1 MLDDAPPDELRELPG
16 QLRELFAHGAAD
28 GRMLP
33 VDLELPPGRL
43 VVPASG
49 GRPAYW
55 LCDDPDPEVG
65 YLWSDFLD
73 AHENSGLWPLLF
85 FGPKGTADYW
95 EGGPVR
101 PEAMS
106 DPAAVDAETAL
117 TTRWP
122 VYNSPGMTEPFGFH
136 WPGLAPAPDDDDHWH
151 RVAGAYL
158 LADEIAIQLCDR
170 HPSGSVR
177 LGLVAAPSGADA
189 LTVAGW
195 DGPFNFEPDTA
206 RISAVVRSWEERFG
220 AVVVAVGRDQLH
232 LSVSAPPT
240 THAQALRVGVEH
252 LAFCPD
258 NVWPGDGGEAT
269 LAAYALS
276 IVDLNGWWFWWD

>member
-1 MLDDAPPDELRELPG
+1 VGDALPDELRELPDE
-16 QLRELFAHGAAD
+16 LRELFPGGAAD
-28 GRMLP
+28 GRVLP
-33 VDLELPPGRL
+33 ADLELPPGRL

-65 YLWSDFLD
+65 YLWSNFLD

-85 FGPKGTADYW
+85 FGPEGTADFW
-95 EGGPVR
+95 EDGPVR

-106 DPAAVDAETAL
+106 DPAGVDADATLAAH
-117 TTRWP
+117 WP
-122 VYNSPGMTEPFGFH
+122 VYDSPEMTAPFGYH
-136 WPGLAPAPDDDDHWH
+136 WPGLAPVPGDDDYRD
-151 RVAGAYL
+151 RVASAYL
-158 LADEIAIQLCDR
+158 LADDIAVQLCDR
-170 HPSGSVR
+170 HPIGSVR
-177 LGLVAAPSGADA
+177 LGLVAAPSGAYA

-195 DGPFNFEPDTA
+195 DGPINVEPDTA

-220 AVVVAVGRDQLH
+220 AVVVAVGPDLLH

-240 THAQALRVGVEH
+240 THAQAMRVAVEH
-252 LAFCPD
+252 LAFCPA
-258 NVWPGDGGEAT
+258 NIWPRDGGEAT
-269 LAAYALS
+269 LAVYALS